1 MENQNNFFNPASEAQ
16 INYLKRLGYTGETEG
31 LTSQE
36 CSQKIQ
42 ELVKAQAK
50 AGLNQSQEPKATQQQ
65 PTPKETTPTNQVPV
79 VNQKYTITTSL
90 GNEIFLSKEMVDKY
104 ICKDLTEEEYTYF
117 FAVCKNYS
125 LNPYLKE
132 IYPVKYGNQP
142 ATFIIDYKVLQ
153 QAIDREPLYDGMET
167 GVLYLD
173 KNGVEKER
181 QGQFILDGEA
191 LIAAWCKIYRK
202 DRSHSNKVY
211 APFSECVQL
220 TKDGQ
225 PNKNW
230 ASKPVFMNVKVA
242 KTWAIREAFPN
253 WFSPNTYTSDEI
265 ITSEEFKSSNVKEVI
280 NVQVEKTGTKDI
292 YEDVVEDDNI

>member
-1 MENQNNFFNPASEAQ
+1 MENNNFFKPASEKQ
-16 INYLKRLGYTGETEG
+16 INYLKSLGYEKETEG
-31 LTSQE
+31 LTVQE
-36 CSQKIQ
+36 CSDLINEYALKKQPSSQPQQK
-42 ELVKAQAK
+42 VA
-50 AGLNQSQEPKATQQQ
+50 PKVA
-65 PTPKETTPTNQVPV
+65 PKETTPTNQVPAT
-79 VNQKYTITTSL
+79 NQKYTITTAL

-104 ICKDLTEEEYTYF
+104 ICKDLSEEEYTYF

-181 QGQFILDGEA
+181 QGQFILEGEA

-265 ITSEEFKSSNVKEVI
+265 ITSEEFKRNDIDDVI
-280 NVQVEKTGTKDI
+280 EVQVDKTGTKNL
-292 YEDVVEDDNI
+292 YEDVMEDDNV